1 MFPLLELGY
10 FFFFFFPVL
19 CVCLKRVSA
28 YFFGSP
34 YFL

>member
-10 FFFFFFPVL
+10 FFFFFPVL